1 MRINCARLLYI
12 GKVSG
17 LWIIGIACF
26 FLTGLAGVGF
36 FYRIELAQAVFLIAL
51 PLSIVGAMSLST
63 ARLIADQGLAGDA
76 LYNRLARHR
85 VWVQVLG
92 IVAIF
97 VTAMWGM
104 YQNVS
109 RGGFFA

>member
-1 MRINCARLLYI
+1 MDHRHC
-12 GKVSG
+12 V
-17 LWIIGIACF
+17 
-26 FLTGLAGVGF
+26 FLSDRAGRCRV

-109 RGGFFA
+109 RGGFLPELCG